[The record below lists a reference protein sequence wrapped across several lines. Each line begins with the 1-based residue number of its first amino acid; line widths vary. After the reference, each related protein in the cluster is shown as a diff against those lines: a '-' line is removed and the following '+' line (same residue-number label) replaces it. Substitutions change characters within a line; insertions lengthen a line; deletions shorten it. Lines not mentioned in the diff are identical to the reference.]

1 MVGSRSAP
9 HKVYITCSLSVCEN
23 KHSQGNISSLQ
34 FFSFERRHSKELL
47 GIFLK
52 DFPGVSVTRIY
63 HQFTQR
69 LHTKV
74 VNIQD
79 LLDLEIRFVWK

>member
-1 MVGSRSAP
+1 MVGSRSA
-9 HKVYITCSLSVCEN
+9 HDKVYITCSLSVCEN
-23 KHSQGNISSLQ
+23 KHSQGNISSLE
-34 FFSFERRHSKELL
+34 FFPLRGELL

-79 LLDLEIRFVWK
+79 LLDLEIRFV